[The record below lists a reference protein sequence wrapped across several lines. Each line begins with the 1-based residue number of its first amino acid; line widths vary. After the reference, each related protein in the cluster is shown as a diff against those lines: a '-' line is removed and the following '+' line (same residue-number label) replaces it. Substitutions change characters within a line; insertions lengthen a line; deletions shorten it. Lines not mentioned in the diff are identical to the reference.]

1 MYEAQKKAT
10 EGEGGATVEEIDD
23 DEAKQIEELEK
34 LKKRQADA
42 KAAKEAGTTVVKTDK
57 DDEGM

>member
-34 LKKRQADA
+34 LKK
-42 KAAKEAGTTVVKTDK
+42 K
-57 DDEGM
+57 